1 MTTLY
6 TILAG
11 AVAVIVIWWRALVA
25 AERRA
30 EDRAETKAIRDTLAK
45 TQAGANAAAK
55 AAQSGKTPDQIVR
68 DNDARWE

>member
-6 TILAG
+6 AIAAG
-11 AVAVIVIWWRALVA
+11 VVAVILVWWRSLVA

-45 TQAGANAAAK
+45 TQAGSKAASN
-55 AAQSGKTPDQIVR
+55 AAQSGKAPDQILR
-68 DNDARWE
+68 DNDARWK